1 MCILVSYLS
10 ALPQADLGPVPALG
24 LVLLTIEGAGPVLA
38 LDRAL
43 HHTENHSLCKDA
55 CDIM

>member
-10 ALPQADLGPVPALG
+10 ALPQADLGPVPVLG
-24 LVLLTIEGAGPVLA
+24 LVLLTIEGAGHVLA

-43 HHTENHSLCKDA
+43 HHTENHSLCKA
-55 CDIM
+55 A